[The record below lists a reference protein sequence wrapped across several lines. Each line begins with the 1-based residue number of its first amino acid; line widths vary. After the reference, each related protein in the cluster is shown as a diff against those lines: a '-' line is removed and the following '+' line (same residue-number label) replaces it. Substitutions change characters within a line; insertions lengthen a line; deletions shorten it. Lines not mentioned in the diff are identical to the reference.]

1 MKIIDGGLSTE
12 LENFGEVINGELW
25 TGQTLL
31 SKPDSVKAAH
41 QRNMAA
47 GAEVV
52 ITASYQLS
60 RRGFREIG
68 MTDGSADEA
77 LRRSVE
83 VARESVLGSEVRVA
97 ASIGPY
103 GAVLHDGSEF
113 RGDYKVSQSQLED
126 FHAER
131 LEVILRA
138 GPDLLAVETI
148 PNVIEARALKNVLE
162 KVEIP
167 FWISFT
173 AGSSDRLWSGEYAAE
188 AAEAVSDLKQMFA
201 LGVNCLDPALVSPLV
216 QMMHEVSGLPA
227 VAYPN
232 AGGTW
237 DAEAGVWQGR
247 TNKTLTDWLPVWSDT
262 PIHWLGG
269 CCGTDSRDIA
279 QLVKATKAPS

>member
-12 LENFGEVINGELW
+12 LESFGVVIEGELW

-31 SKPDSVKAAH
+31 SRPDLVMAAH
-41 QRNMAA
+41 QRNVAA
-47 GAEVV
+47 GAEIV
-52 ITASYQLS
+52 ITSSYQLS
-60 RRGFREIG
+60 RQGFREIG
-68 MTDGSADEA
+68 LTDAMADEA
-77 LRRSVE
+77 LRKSVE
-83 VARESVLGSEVRVA
+83 VARQAVLGSEVKVA

-113 RGDYKVSQSQLED
+113 RGDYKVSQSRLED

-131 LEVILRA
+131 LEVILST

-162 KVEIP
+162 KVDIP

-173 AGSSDRLWSGEYAAE
+173 AGSTDRLWSGEFAADAAE
-188 AAEAVSDLKQMFA
+188 VVSDLKKVFA

-216 QMMHEVSGLPA
+216 QIMHEVSGLPA

-247 TNKTLTDWLPVWSDT
+247 TNKTLIDWLPEWSDT
-262 PIHWLGG
+262 PINWLGG

-279 QLVKATKAPS
+279 QLAKALKANS